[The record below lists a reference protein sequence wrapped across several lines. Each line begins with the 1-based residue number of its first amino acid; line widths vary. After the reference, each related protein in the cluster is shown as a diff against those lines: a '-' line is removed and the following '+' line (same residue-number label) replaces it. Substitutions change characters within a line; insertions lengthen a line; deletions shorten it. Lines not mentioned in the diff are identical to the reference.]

1 MYQSVAEELSASR
14 MVKGDLDESDP
25 IAASVPLQY
34 RNQKRWKDHVD
45 TQVRLDL
52 SFTFFFFTNLLI
64 F

>member
-1 MYQSVAEELSASR
+1 

-34 RNQKRWKDHVD
+34 RNKKRWKDHLD
-45 TQVRLDL
+45 TQVRLYL
-52 SFTFFFFTNLLI
+52 LITFYFITNLLI